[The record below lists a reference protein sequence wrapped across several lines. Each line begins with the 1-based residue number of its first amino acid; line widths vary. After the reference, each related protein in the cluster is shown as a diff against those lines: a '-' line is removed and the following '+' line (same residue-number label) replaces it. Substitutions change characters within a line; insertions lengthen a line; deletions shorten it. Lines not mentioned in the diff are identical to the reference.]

1 MRGGIIDVFSYSSEY
16 PLRIDLFGNKI
27 ESIRTFDP
35 ETQLS
40 KKSIQRASILPNTHT
55 KLLKEER
62 ISFLDYLSKDT
73 LVWIKDLKETKD
85 IIAKAFEK
93 AVNSF
98 QDILSIS
105 DNTQVIQSPS
115 LLYET
120 SKSFTSNLKR
130 RKIIEFGKR
139 SFYLQLLKS
148 IFETN
153 HNPIS

>member
-1 MRGGIIDVFSYSSEY
+1 MFSYSSEY

-40 KKSIQRASILPNTHT
+40 KKSIQRASIMPNTHT
-55 KLLKEER
+55 QLFKEER

-73 LVWIKDLKETKD
+73 LVWIKDLRETKD

-148 IFETN
+148 ILKTN
-153 HNPIS
+153 HNPHFIKISNF